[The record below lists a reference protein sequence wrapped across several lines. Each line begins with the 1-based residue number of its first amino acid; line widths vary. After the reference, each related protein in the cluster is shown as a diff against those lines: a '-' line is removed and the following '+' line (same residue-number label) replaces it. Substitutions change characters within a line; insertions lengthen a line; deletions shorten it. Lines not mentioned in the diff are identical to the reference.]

1 MVENFFASTDDFR
14 KKILNDM
21 CELGQRY
28 LQDGN
33 VEAAL
38 RWFETAASF
47 GNEWANFELGKMY
60 YYGNGVPED
69 EPKAAE
75 YFLKSGSC
83 FYDSSYEID
92 GNFGDMFRYGNGVE
106 KNIRKAI
113 FFYEAEGIGDSSFA
127 LGEIY
132 RDGEGGIQPDGEKAV
147 GYFMETAFN
156 SGDYFRMTDTKIYED
171 GQNVPMNESERD
183 YFFSCDTSNGDD
195 RARFALGCMYLYGQ
209 AVTKDVYKAAWWFAK
224 MAELDC
230 FDLNAVFD
238 LAEMYRTGDGV
249 DKDIDVAVAWYEK
262 LIEYYNDAKSLFAL
276 AEIYFYGDGCER
288 DIDTALDYYERAADC
303 GNAKASYRLSQIYRG
318 GDGVEKNL
326 NKAYHFSDKTIEPL
340 LNKIEE

>member
-69 EPKAAE
+69 DSKAAE
-75 YFLKSGSC
+75 YFIKSGSC
-83 FYDSSYEID
+83 FYDSFYEIECS
-92 GNFGDMFRYGNGVE
+92 FGDMFRYGNGVE
-106 KNIRKAI
+106 KNIEKAI
-113 FFYEAEGIGDSSFA
+113 FFYEAEGIGDASFA

-195 RARFALGCMYLYGQ
+195 RARFAL
-209 AVTKDVYKAAWWFAK
+209 
-224 MAELDC
+224 
-230 FDLNAVFD
+230 
-238 LAEMYRTGDGV
+238 
-249 DKDIDVAVAWYEK
+249 
-262 LIEYYNDAKSLFAL
+262 

-303 GNAKASYRLSQIYRG
+303 GNAKAFYRLSQIYRG
-318 GDGVEKNL
+318 GEGVKKNL
-326 NKAYHFSDKTIEPL
+326 NKAYHFLDETIKAL